1 MNGTDM
7 KIITDILEYQRLFDK
22 DMKLELPQFDA
33 DNITTDSFPEYFN
46 KYIESQTMS
55 DPVSFWKEP

>member
-46 KYIESQTMS
+46 KYIES
-55 DPVSFWKEP
+55 